1 MVGNIIF
8 DEDYSPPACL
18 ALRKAWRS
26 LRAAQMCPGA
36 PSRPWRPAGRRK
48 EDRVATAPATSA
60 GTSRGGWVVVVVVV
74 VIEVVEV
81 VVVVVVVLVE
91 VVVVEVVVVEVVVV
105 EVVVVVVVEV
115 VVVVVVV
122 VDVVVG

>member
-1 MVGNIIF
+1 MVGYIIF

-74 VIEVVEV
+74 
-81 VVVVVVVLVE
+81 E
-91 VVVVEVVVVEVVVV
+91 VVVVEVV
-105 EVVVVVVVEV
+105 VVVVVVVEV

-122 VDVVVG
+122 VMVVLVEVVV